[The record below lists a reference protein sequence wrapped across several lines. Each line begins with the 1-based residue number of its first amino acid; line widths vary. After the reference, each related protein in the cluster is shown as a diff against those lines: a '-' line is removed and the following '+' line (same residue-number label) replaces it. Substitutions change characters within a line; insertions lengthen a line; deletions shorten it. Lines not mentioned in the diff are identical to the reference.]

1 MNKTIEVV
9 DTSIFKEKLQI
20 AEVAIPLAEL
30 FLTNKKA
37 VAKFF
42 KVHVNTI
49 TNWIENNVF
58 QEGVHYLKEEEK
70 LVFIPLAL
78 LQHKANPPKPKQK
91 AKYKPS
97 DEAKALLA

>member
-37 VAKFF
+37 VAKFL
-42 KVHVNTI
+42 
-49 TNWIENNVF
+49 F
-58 QEGVHYLKEEEK
+58 QTL
-70 LVFIPLAL
+70 
-78 LQHKANPPKPKQK
+78 
-91 AKYKPS
+91 
-97 DEAKALLA
+97 